1 MSKEFELFLYDGD
14 KITIKEEGINYL
26 KSIKEQ
32 IILISFIST
41 LNDTNS
47 ANAIKISIISDFTNS
62 NIQENPNNN
71 IVTLYESSL
80 KKENSHEKV
89 LLLDI
94 KGLNKHLLSL
104 LYFASSL
111 FVFFVD
117 GNINENELNKF
128 TLINSLEEDTVKFNN
143 KNDRDIVFIES
154 APELVFFLA
163 NYNSILPKD
172 YLEDELNKKEKDKKV
187 NLLKENI
194 LKLFSERTCIVEEDN
209 QKNNILMNKIIE
221 EINPKSIKG
230 KYFDGNSLAFFFE
243 NFCEMHKKKGNPN
256 FDDLFNNLINN
267 DLEVYKKEALSYF
280 YSEIGKLEKIENEEN
295 LIAKIYQIKID
306 SMEKFNFINFL
317 IQNLKN
323 RPEYKDYKTL
333 YNKVKSELDTKF
345 TEQENL
351 KILKNLQNGEL
362 NCNELLNKYYEKINQ
377 KIVNRKYNLNSTNEY
392 LKDYESFLNN
402 YKNEAKGNNKL
413 KCLINFLEIN
423 NPRYFKCIIE
433 GGDEIKSEAQEGI
446 INDEKEEKHK
456 KVEEIRNK
464 LEGKKREIK
473 NLKAE
478 MDRIEE
484 QIQKV
489 QSLDEN
495 TLVNSQNGLLPKN
508 SK

>member
-1 MSKEFELFLYDGD
+1 MSKEFELFEFDDD
-14 KITIKEEGINYL
+14 KITLKEEGINFL

-32 IILISFIST
+32 IILISLISS
-41 LNDTNS
+41 LNDNNS
-47 ANAIKISIISDFTNS
+47 ANAIKISIISDLTNS
-62 NIQENPNNN
+62 NIQENLNNN
-71 IVTLYESSL
+71 IITLYESSL
-80 KKENSHEKV
+80 KKENSNEKI

-94 KGLNKHLLSL
+94 KSSNKHLLSL

-111 FVFFVD
+111 FIFFVE
-117 GNINENELNKF
+117 GNINEKELNKF
-128 TLINSLEEDTVKFNN
+128 ILINSLQDTVKFDN
-143 KNDRDIVFIES
+143 KKDRDITFVES
-154 APELVFFLA
+154 APELVFFIS

-172 YLEDELNKKEKDKKV
+172 YLEDELVKKSKDKKV
-187 NLLKENI
+187 NILKENI
-194 LKLFSERTCIVEEDN
+194 IKFFNERTCIVEEDN

-221 EINPKSIKG
+221 EINPKNIKG
-230 KYFDGNSLAFFFE
+230 KYFDGNSLAFFFQ

-256 FDDLFNNLINN
+256 FDELFRNLINN
-267 DLEVYKKEALSYF
+267 DLEIYKNEAMTYF
-280 YSEIGKLEKIENEEN
+280 NSEMRKLEQIENEEN

-306 SMEKFNFINFL
+306 SMEKFNFIHFL

-323 RPEYKDYKTL
+323 RPEYKDYKAL
-333 YNKVKSELDTKF
+333 YNDIKSELDTKF

-362 NCNELLNKYYEKINQ
+362 ICNELLNKYYEKINE
-377 KIVNRKYNLNSTNEY
+377 KIINRKYNENNTDEY

-423 NPRYFKCIIE
+423 KPQYFKCLKE
-433 GGDEIKSEAQEGI
+433 GGADINNEDEEGLL
-446 INDEKEEKHK
+446 NKEKEGKSKEI
-456 KVEEIRNK
+456 EEIHNK
-464 LEGKKREIK
+464 IERKKREIK

-484 QIQKV
+484 EIQKA
-489 QSLDEN
+489 QSLDEGPFN
-495 TLVNSQNGLLPKN
+495 NSQSGLLTKH

>member
-14 KITIKEEGINYL
+14 KITLKEEGINYL

-32 IILISFIST
+32 IILISLISS
-41 LNDTNS
+41 LNENNS
-47 ANAIKISIISDFTNS
+47 ANAIKISIISDFTKS
-62 NIQENPNNN
+62 NIQENSNNN

-111 FVFFVD
+111 FVFFVE

-128 TLINSLEEDTVKFNN
+128 ILLNSLEDTVKFDN
-143 KNDRDIVFIES
+143 KKDRDFVFTEI
-154 APELVFFLA
+154 APELVFFIA

-194 LKLFSERTCIVEEDN
+194 MKLFSERTCIIEEEN
-209 QKNNILMNKIIE
+209 QKNGILMNKIIE
-221 EINPKSIKG
+221 DINPKSIKG

-256 FDDLFNNLINN
+256 FDELFKNLINN
-267 DLEVYKKEALSYF
+267 DLETYKKEALSYF
-280 YSEIGKLEKIENEEN
+280 YTEIGKLEKIENEEN
-295 LIAKIYQIKID
+295 LMAKIYQIKID

-317 IQNLKN
+317 IQNLKS
-323 RPEYKDYKTL
+323 RPEYKDYKAL
-333 YNKVKSELDTKF
+333 YNNIKSELDTKF

-377 KIVNRKYNLNSTNEY
+377 KILNRKYNENNTNEY

-402 YKNEAKGNNKL
+402 YKKEAKGNNKL

-423 NPRYFKCIIE
+423 KPKYFKCLIE
-433 GGDEIKSEAQEGI
+433 GGDEIKSGAQEGI

-456 KVEEIRNK
+456 EVEEIRNK
-464 LEGKKREIK
+464 LERKKREIK
-473 NLKAE
+473 HLKAE

-484 QIQKV
+484 EIHKV

-495 TLVNSQNGLLPKN
+495 TLVNSQNGLLTKN

>member
-14 KITIKEEGINYL
+14 KITLKEEGINYL

-32 IILISFIST
+32 IILISLISS
-41 LNDTNS
+41 LNENNS
-47 ANAIKISIISDFTNS
+47 ANAIKISIISDFTKS
-62 NIQENPNNN
+62 NIQENSNNN

-111 FVFFVD
+111 FVFFVE

-128 TLINSLEEDTVKFNN
+128 ILLNSLEDSVKFDN
-143 KNDRDIVFIES
+143 KKDRDIVFTES
-154 APELVFFLA
+154 APELVFFIA

-194 LKLFSERTCIVEEDN
+194 MKLFSEKTCIIEEEN
-209 QKNNILMNKIIE
+209 QKNGILMNKIIE
-221 EINPKSIKG
+221 DINPKSIKG

-256 FDDLFNNLINN
+256 FDELFKNLINN
-267 DLEVYKKEALSYF
+267 DLETYKKEALSYF
-280 YSEIGKLEKIENEEN
+280 YTEIGKLEKIENEEN
-295 LIAKIYQIKID
+295 LMAKIYQIKID

-317 IQNLKN
+317 IQNLKS
-323 RPEYKDYKTL
+323 RPEYKDYKAL
-333 YNKVKSELDTKF
+333 YNNIKSELDTKF

-377 KIVNRKYNLNSTNEY
+377 KILNRKYNENNTNEY

-402 YKNEAKGNNKL
+402 YKKEAKGNNKL

-423 NPRYFKCIIE
+423 KPKYFKCLIE
-433 GGDEIKSEAQEGI
+433 GGDEIKSGVQEGI

-456 KVEEIRNK
+456 EVEEIRNK
-464 LEGKKREIK
+464 LERKKREIK
-473 NLKAE
+473 HLKAE

-484 QIQKV
+484 EIHKV

-495 TLVNSQNGLLPKN
+495 TLVNSQNGLLTKN